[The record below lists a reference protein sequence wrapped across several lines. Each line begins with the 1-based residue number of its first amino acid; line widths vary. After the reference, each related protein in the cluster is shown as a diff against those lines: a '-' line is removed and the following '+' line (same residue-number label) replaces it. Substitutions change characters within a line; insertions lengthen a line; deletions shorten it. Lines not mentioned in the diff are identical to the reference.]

1 MHGELS
7 FLGERH
13 LLSPA
18 TALELREFKAAFDR
32 KLDENAAATLAAFA
46 AMTTTAQSPSAPTL
60 CLPSI
65 TPSITPSPGISPCIL
80 PQYTT
85 AGAHHTY
92 TSPPQPLP
100 TPLPAPAS
108 IVATLPTS
116 SKRIVP
122 MFPQAVIPKLKGGE
136 GSWKRAMDQWETL
149 DEKTGVALKDWPAE
163 WYQGAMSRINGTK
176 YGHRRVIAEEY
187 GW

>member
-32 KLDENAAATLAAFA
+32 KLDQNAAATLAAFA
-46 AMTTTAQSPSAPTL
+46 VMTTAAQSPSAPTL

-65 TPSITPSPGISPCIL
+65 TPSPGISPCTL

-85 AGAHHTY
+85 AGAHHAY
-92 TSPPQPLP
+92 TSPPWPLP

-108 IVATLPTS
+108 IVTTLPTT
-116 SKRIVP
+116 SKRVVP
-122 MFPQAVIPKLKGGE
+122 TFPEAVIPKLKGGE

-149 DEKTGVALKDWPAE
+149 DEKTGFALKDWPAE

-187 GW
+187 GR